1 MLVYAGA
8 VLQRFVESYVVDVKF
23 DLDAIIDGVVRPFE
37 GLLDVIV
44 KNTKIFGGEWI
55 FDPDTES
62 DDGKLELVPVIGR
75 RDFGAK
81 LIGGLRRSPVGVDD
95 LAALGIEHAP
105 AVAGVKFELV
115 VRTAGNGLPAARI
128 DGEEIPSGDRY
139 YIDVA
144 PRALRL
150 IVPRE
155 HVDPSAV
162 DRSGAITA
170 L

>member
-1 MLVYAGA
+1 M
-8 VLQRFVESYVVDVKF
+8 
-23 DLDAIIDGVVRPFE
+23 
-37 GLLDVIV
+37 LDVIV

-62 DDGKLELVPVIGR
+62 DDGRLELVPVTGR

-81 LIGGLRRSPVGVDD
+81 LIGSLRRSPVGAED

-105 AVAGVKFELV
+105 AIPGTKFELA
-115 VRTAGNGLPAARI
+115 VRNAGGKLPAAQV
-128 DGEEIPSGDRY
+128 DGEEIPAGDRY

-162 DRSGAITA
+162 DRSGAHPA
-170 L
+170 VAADDVDE